1 MADSTQKSAL
11 RIERASP
18 AVGAEI
24 SGVDLRKL
32 NDEQFATIRQTF
44 FDAGVIFFRD
54 QTLAPEDHI
63 AFAERWGDINI
74 NRFFTPV
81 DGYPQIA
88 EVLKEP
94 DQKMNIGGDWHTDH
108 SYDTAP
114 ALGSILYAHEVPAS
128 GGDTLFA
135 SMGAAFD
142 ALSPDFQQMLQGLT
156 ALHSSRH
163 VFGTEGL
170 AAKANGERIRNAEQA
185 TQDVEH
191 PVIIRHP
198 DSGRKCLYVN
208 PGFTR
213 NIVGWSETESEA
225 LLSFLYKHA
234 SHPQF
239 STRFNWQPG
248 SLAMWDNRATWHNA
262 INDYHGQRRY
272 MHRITVAGVE
282 LSRRA

>member
-1 MADSTQKSAL
+1 MADSAL
-11 RIERASP
+11 KIDRTSP

-24 SGVDLRKL
+24 SGADLRSL
-32 NDEQFATIRQTF
+32 TDEQFATIRQTF
-44 FDAGVIFFRD
+44 LDAGVIFFRD

-63 AFAERWGDINI
+63 AFAQRWGDINI

-81 DGYPQIA
+81 SGYPQIA

-94 DQKMNIGGDWHTDH
+94 DQTMNIGGDWHTDH

-142 ALSPDFQQMLQGLT
+142 ALSPDFQQMLEGLT

-170 AAKANGERIRNAEQA
+170 AVKANGERIGNAEKA

-191 PVIIRHP
+191 PVVIRHP

-213 NIVGWSETESEA
+213 HIVGWSETESEA

-239 STRFNWQPG
+239 STRFSWRPG

-262 INDYHGQRRY
+262 VNDYQGQRRY

-282 LSRRA
+282 LSPPN

>member
-1 MADSTQKSAL
+1 MTANAL
-11 RIERASP
+11 TIERASP

-24 SGVDLRKL
+24 TGVDLRRL
-32 NDEQFATIRQTF
+32 SDEQFATIRQTF
-44 FDAGVIFFRD
+44 LDAGVIFFRD
-54 QTLAPEDHI
+54 QKLAPEDHI

-81 DGYPQIA
+81 KGYPQIVA

-114 ALGSILYAHEVPAS
+114 ALGSILYAHEVPS
-128 GGDTLFA
+128 TGGDTLFA

-142 ALSPDFQQMLQGLT
+142 ALSPDFQKMLEGLS

-170 AAKANGERIRNAEQA
+170 AAKANGERIQNPERA

-213 NIVGWSETESEA
+213 NIVGWSEEESEA

-234 SHPQF
+234 AHPQF

-262 INDYHGQRRY
+262 INDYHGERRY
-272 MHRITVAGVE
+272 MHRITIAGTE
-282 LSRRA
+282 LSCPD